1 MEKIYFF
8 IGTKAQA
15 IKCISLIN
23 FLSCKP
29 NLSVVIV
36 NSGQHTKIT
45 ESIFKNL
52 NSKVNYV
59 NLFSNKQNI
68 SKYLTGIIWTLKFIF
83 KNIIFKTLGNKESK
97 KNKSICIVHGD
108 TVSTLLGLLWAKRN
122 HCKVLHLESGLTSK
136 SILNPFPEEAIRK
149 ITARF
154 SDILVCFDA
163 DAFNRL
169 KNKYKNKYVLKVSEN
184 TIIETL
190 GNLESEKVKKR
201 DLIIATLHRTENI
214 LSKKRLINFIKLLE
228 KLSYKFEVRWYL
240 HEPTLNSL
248 KKYKL
253 KISKNINTFNL
264 LEHEEFINL
273 LKQSKLVIT
282 DGGSIQEECFYLGL
296 TTIIWRN
303 ATERPYALNNNMFI
317 SNFDVAKSHDFVLD
331 NVNKQFK
338 FKFTGELPS
347 AEIYKYL
354 KDKNFI
360 LND

>member
-23 FLSCKP
+23 FLSDKS

-36 NSGQHTKIT
+36 DSGQHTKIT
-45 ESIFKNL
+45 ESIFKNI
-52 NSKVNYV
+52 NSKVNYL
-59 NLFSNKQNI
+59 NLYSNKQNI
-68 SKYLTGIIWTLKFIF
+68 SKYLTGLIWVVKFIF
-83 KNIIFKTLGNKESK
+83 KNIIFKTLDSK
-97 KNKSICIVHGD
+97 KSQKNKNICVVHGD

-122 HCKVLHLESGLTSK
+122 QCKVLHLESGLTSK
-136 SILNPFPEEAIRK
+136 SIINPFPEEVIRK

-154 SDILVCFDA
+154 SDILVCFDV

-169 KNKYKNKYVLKVSEN
+169 KNKYKSKYVLKVSEN

-190 GNLESEKVKKR
+190 GNLENEKVEKK
-201 DLIIATLHRTENI
+201 DLIIATLHRTENT

-228 KLSYKFEVRWYL
+228 KLSNKFEVRWYL

-253 KISKNINTFNL
+253 EVSKNINTFNL

-317 SNFDVAKSHDFVLD
+317 SNFDVAKSYDFALA
-331 NVNKQFK
+331 NVNKQFN
-338 FKFTGELPS
+338 FKFTAESPS
-347 AEIYKYL
+347 VEIYKYL